1 MYLDGYSAGFIVV
14 VVFGMMIHGAIAVR
28 CSDDSIEMIR
38 LKGEYLKVFE
48 QYFRAEPDEDK
59 PADDEEFWTEFRTE
73 SRTDP
78 MGDEATCERRDGDDE
93 TWHPY
98 RLIGAMEAK
107 ANGACVDTRRESR
120 EEQSPARNPRWL
132 RFVLGL
138 ARVPDEFDADD
149 E

>member
-1 MYLDGYSAGFIVV
+1 
-14 VVFGMMIHGAIAVR
+14 MIHGAFAVP

-48 QYFRAEPDEDK
+48 QYFRAESDEDK
-59 PADDEEFWTEFRTE
+59 SADDE
-73 SRTDP
+73 
-78 MGDEATCERRDGDDE
+78 A
-93 TWHPY
+93 WHPY
-98 RLIGAMEAK
+98 RLIGAMEAEP
-107 ANGACVDTRRESR
+107 NGACVDTRRESR